1 MFKKII
7 LVLLTLTLPLHGD
20 GFIAGTLVTTSTGT
34 LPIEE
39 LEIGD
44 TVICSDNKN
53 NLYERTIVAIKHHA
67 CTELVTLEIND
78 TTTITVS
85 GKQLFFLPY
94 HQKWY
99 EARDCSVGDHIAT
112 YNNSVSATITDKKIT
127 YCEPDCDFYSIS
139 VDEHHNFYAT
149 QDKLHAHNFV
159 VVVTLF
165 TWTIGEGVTL
175 ASTLT
180 LLAAAGTWIVGT
192 LTEKTV
198 EKAGVDVV
206 TQNTA
211 QALAQASHNELYQQ
225 TTTSHNASLIV
236 DVDNK
241 PLVSPII
248 PPEKQNPGCGGTTIF
263 VPQHTGNTVPLPQLP
278 TSHSTPPLSPET
290 LSTKG
295 CEGIGEI
302 YKLPEQTFFA
312 QGRHNGIDTAQQLEE
327 WIDNQKHKVTEEY
340 FNKWAEKTRV
350 RWHEL
355 PPFGQTTITPNS
367 NHALDKKRHC
377 LEDTPENRKLLQDVA
392 GERRNYHGKD
402 QHGNDWFALIRP
414 DGSQVWVSARDGQI
428 RNGGINTTP
437 LNFHPLSG
445 FSSPDK
451 KTQK

>member
-192 LTEKTV
+192 LTEKTI
-198 EKAGVDVV
+198 EKAGADVV

-236 DVDNK
+236 DINNK

-248 PPEKQNPGCGGTTIF
+248 PPEKHNPGCGGTTISF
-263 VPQHTGNTVPLPQLP
+263 PQHTGNTVPLAQLP
-278 TSHSTPPLSPET
+278 TNHSTPPLSPET

-295 CEGIGEI
+295 CAGFGEI
-302 YKLPEQTFFA
+302 TTTPQQTFFA
-312 QGRHNGIDTAQQLEE
+312 QNYHTGVETTEQFEE
-327 WIDNQKHKVTEEY
+327 WINNQKYK
-340 FNKWAEKTRV
+340 
-350 RWHEL
+350 
-355 PPFGQTTITPNS
+355 ITPTEFEDFAKRSLKRWEELHVDGEAKLRHDPDHIFQKHHNLQNS
-367 NHALDKKRHC
+367 
-377 LEDTPENRKLLQDVA
+377 PENRSLLESIA
-392 GERRNYHGKD
+392 
-402 QHGNDWFALIRP
+402 
-414 DGSQVWVSARDGQI
+414 S
-428 RNGGINTTP
+428 
-437 LNFHPLSG
+437 
-445 FSSPDK
+445 K
-451 KTQK
+451 KNIIMDRMKTVMIGML